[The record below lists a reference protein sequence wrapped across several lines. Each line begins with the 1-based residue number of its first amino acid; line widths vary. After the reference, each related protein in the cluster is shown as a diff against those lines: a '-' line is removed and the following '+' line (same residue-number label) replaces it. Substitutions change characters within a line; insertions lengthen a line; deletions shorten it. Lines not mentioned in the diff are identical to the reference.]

1 MKKRSQKQVK
11 NEEKGRRVGGKMK
24 KKVEKGKWVM
34 EKEVVERVEKSE
46 EKGKE
51 EERRDKKV
59 KGGRTEEGR
68 IV

>member
-1 MKKRSQKQVK
+1 M
-11 NEEKGRRVGGKMK
+11 
-24 KKVEKGKWVM
+24 M

-46 EKGKE
+46 EKGRE

-59 KGGRTEEGR
+59 RGGRTEEGR